1 MPPTRDQ
8 DLFTQAVDEP
18 LHKWAVLE
26 QELRQTKISPLEV
39 WKEQYQ
45 RWKELYS
52 RFREMEQATLY
63 KAGEDGQP
71 IKPSQQALRFH
82 RQVITLLLHTGD
94 ACVEAL
100 VRLHLDDGDADE
112 RHNCHI
118 RVETMLSSLRESL
131 ELWHPANKEKLDAIR
146 NLFA

>member
-1 MPPTRDQ
+1 MPQAHDQ
-8 DLFTQAVDEP
+8 DLFTQAIEEP
-18 LHKWAVLE
+18 LHEWAVLE

-39 WKEQYQ
+39 WKEQYE
-45 RWKELYS
+45 RWKGLYA

-63 KAGEDGQP
+63 KAGEGGRP
-71 IKPSQQALRFH
+71 LKPSEQALRFH
-82 RQVITLLLHTGD
+82 RQVIALLLHTGD

-100 VRLHLDDGDADE
+100 LRLNLDDGEADD

-118 RVETMLSSLRESL
+118 RIETLLASLREAL
-131 ELWHPANKEKLDAIR
+131 ELWQPANKEKLEGIR